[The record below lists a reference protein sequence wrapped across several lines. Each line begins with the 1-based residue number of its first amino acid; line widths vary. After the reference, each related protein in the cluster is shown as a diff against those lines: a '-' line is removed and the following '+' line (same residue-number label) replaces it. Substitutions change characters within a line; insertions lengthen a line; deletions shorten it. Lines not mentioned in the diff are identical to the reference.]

1 MSSKQGIEV
10 LRQRL
15 SKLITDKGRSE
26 GEEFRV
32 RSTDVF
38 VTGSYKSGTTWMQ
51 QIVHQL
57 RTGGDMDFDEM
68 MEVFP
73 VLDVAHDIGQD
84 LNMEQKAFPRC
95 FKCHYGYNTCPEGAR
110 YIWCARE
117 PCAVAYS
124 YFNNLQGWIFQ
135 PGEVSLEDF
144 IREYWLVRDESYS
157 LEKVSYFHHLAG
169 WWPHRNDPNVLL
181 VFYEDLKE
189 NYESSVRSVAEFMGI
204 TDEGCIQV
212 ALERGT
218 FEFMK
223 QHSDKFDQKLIKQY
237 CNVRCGLPESAGMG
251 QSKIRTGSATEG
263 LKMVPLEIHSE
274 IQKQWEAIV
283 SPVTGCANY
292 PKLRTA
298 WKKKKKKKKKEK
310 HFDRLATLV
319 WYFVMLFGSTG
330 CAKRHEN
337 TQR

>member
-1 MSSKQGIEV
+1 MTSKLGIEV
-10 LRQRL
+10 LRQRIV
-15 SKLITDKGRSE
+15 KLITDEGRLKA
-26 GEEFRV
+26 EEFRV

-57 RTGGDMDFDEM
+57 RTGGDMDFAEM

-73 VLDVAHDIGQD
+73 VLEVAHDIGQD
-84 LNMEQKAFPRC
+84 PNMEQKAFPRC
-95 FKCHYGYNTCPEGAR
+95 FKCHYGYDTCPKGAR
-110 YIWCARE
+110 YIWCVRE

-144 IREYWLVRDESYS
+144 IREYWLVDESHS
-157 LEKVSYFHHLAG
+157 LLYFHHLAS

-189 NYESSVRSVAEFMGI
+189 NYESSVRCVAEFMGI

-212 ALERGT
+212 ALERGR

-223 QHSDKFDQKLIKQY
+223 QHSDKFDQKLVKQY
-237 CNVRCGLPESAGMG
+237 CNVRSGLPESAGMG
-251 QSKIRTGSATEG
+251 QSKIHTGSATEG
-263 LKMVPLEIHSE
+263 LKMVPLEIRSE
-274 IQKQWEAIV
+274 IHKKWEAIV
-283 SPVTGCANY
+283 TPVTGCANY
-292 PKLRTA
+292 PELRAA
-298 WKKKKKKKKKEK
+298 WKKEK
-310 HFDRLATLV
+310 QT
-319 WYFVMLFGSTG
+319 
-330 CAKRHEN
+330 
-337 TQR
+337 